1 MYFFYHFHQSQKYT
15 YTSLLFGRIAPKLF
29 HLGQT
34 FWVSFHK
41 LSIIVCWNFGPLL
54 LTELWMHIKA
64 HLKHRASFFD
74 IMGKSREINQ
84 DIRKRIVDLHKCG
97 SSLGAISR
105 CLKVPRSSVQTIIRK
120 YKKHGNVQ
128 PSYRSGRRRI
138 LNPREEGFLV

>member
-1 MYFFYHFHQSQKYT
+1 MA
-15 YTSLLFGRIAPKLF
+15 R
-29 HLGQT
+29 
-34 FWVSFHK
+34 
-41 LSIIVCWNFGPLL
+41 
-54 LTELWMHIKA
+54 LWMHIKA

-128 PSYRSGRRRI
+128 QSYRSGRRWILSPRDERFLVRNVRI
-138 LNPREEGFLV
+138 NPRTTAKDLVKMLAETGRTASLSTVNESCTTMS